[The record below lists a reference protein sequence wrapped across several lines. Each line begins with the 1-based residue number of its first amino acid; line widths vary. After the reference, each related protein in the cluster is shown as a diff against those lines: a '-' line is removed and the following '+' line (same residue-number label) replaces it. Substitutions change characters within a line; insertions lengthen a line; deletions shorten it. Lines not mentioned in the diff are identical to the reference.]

1 MVIKAR
7 DKIGN
12 EVISD
17 VYRFTTAIDTRPPAI
32 SSLKIEAV
40 VPAKTGE
47 QAAGAQIIV
56 SWNTDKPA
64 TSQVEFGEGTGGNYS
79 QKTQE
84 ETTLKQ
90 NHLVV
95 ISDLTPSKV
104 YSIRALSRDK
114 AGNIGKSNGNNTL
127 TPKSVDSALDI
138 VITILSDAFGF
149 LNNIQQ

>member
-1 MVIKAR
+1 MIIKAR
-7 DKIGN
+7 DKVGN
-12 EVISD
+12 EVVSD
-17 VYRFTTAIDTRPPAI
+17 IYQFTTAIDTRPPTI
-32 SSLKIEAV
+32 SSLKIESV
-40 VPAKTGE
+40 VPAKTG
-47 QAAGAQIIV
+47 QSTGAQIIV
-56 SWNTDKPA
+56 SWNKDKPS
-64 TSQVEFGEGTGGNYS
+64 TSQVEFGEGTAGNYS

-138 VITILSDAFGF
+138 VITILSDAFSF
-149 LNNIQQ
+149 LSGINK